1 MPILN
6 LEYWD
11 STYTC
16 TCILENMYDRSDNSS
31 LHTNLNKFLRPVE
44 GKDLGG
50 IPCTSRLGGL
60 CDCGILMVCL

>member
-1 MPILN
+1 MEGFRN
-6 LEYWD
+6 G
-11 STYTC
+11 
-16 TCILENMYDRSDNSS
+16 NSS

-60 CDCGILMVCL
+60 CHCGILMVCL